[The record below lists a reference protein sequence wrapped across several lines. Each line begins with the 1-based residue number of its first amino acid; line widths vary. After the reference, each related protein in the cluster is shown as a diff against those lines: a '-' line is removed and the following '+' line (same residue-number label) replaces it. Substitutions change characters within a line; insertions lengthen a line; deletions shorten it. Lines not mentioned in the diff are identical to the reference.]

1 MYRKSGYCPNS
12 STNYE
17 NVFSSTTNSFENDCD
32 GKCVAF
38 EGTTGLDN
46 ERDLSNSNAEGK
58 LQKQRKKANNSER
71 EKISS
76 FETRSMCL
84 SKDLQLVSRGQK
96 TTQRSKQAPTFNC
109 VLEQEELNLCGYSV
123 LESEDF
129 NENVKLPNI
138 GACIG
143 EAVQSKPSN
152 ASKYKERTTST
163 CEVTEMLL
171 PPLKGTYFSPK
182 RKVAVSCSPFGK
194 SSNSLPLLKN
204 SGFIVNGCN
213 SNQIGLAETHGSC
226 SPDLTNSSD
235 GLTMSDRSEMN
246 SIHLLAKK
254 SRQKSRALRRK
265 YDGLASPVS
274 DYRRSLNKR

>member
-12 STNYE
+12 CTNYE
-17 NVFSSTTNSFENDCD
+17 NVFSSTTNSFGNDCNE
-32 GKCVAF
+32 KCVAF

-46 ERDLSNSNAEGK
+46 ARDLSNRNAEGK
-58 LQKQRKKANNSER
+58 LQKQRKRANNSER

-76 FETRSMCL
+76 FETRSIFL
-84 SKDLQLVSRGQK
+84 SKDLQLVSHGQK

-109 VLEQEELNLCGYSV
+109 ILEQEELNLSGYSG

-143 EAVQSKPSN
+143 EAVQSN
-152 ASKYKERTTST
+152 ATKYKERTTST
-163 CEVTEMLL
+163 CEVAEMIL

-182 RKVAVSCSPFGK
+182 RKVAVSCSPFGR

-204 SGFIVNGCN
+204 SGITNIVNGCN
-213 SNQIGLAETHGSC
+213 SKQIGLAGTLGSC
-226 SPDLTNSSD
+226 SPDLTDYSD

-265 YDGLASPVS
+265 YDGLASPVN